1 MSIALNAFDPLFSL
15 HVAERSERRREEK
28 HPEAALDVGSPI
40 ARGVFLLYVRRLNT
54 GRNRR
59 NLRAPIL
66 R

>member
-1 MSIALNAFDPLFSL
+1 MSTALNAFDPLFSL
-15 HVAERSERRREEK
+15 HVAERRDRRREEK
-28 HPEAALDVGSPI
+28 RPEAALDAGSPG
-40 ARGVFLLYVRRLNT
+40 ARSVFLLYAHRLNT

>member
-1 MSIALNAFDPLFSL
+1 MSAALNVFDPLFSL
-15 HVAERSERRREEK
+15 HVAERRERRREEK
-28 HPEAALDVGSPI
+28 RPEAALDAGSPS
-40 ARGVFLLYVRRLNT
+40 ARGVLLLYVRRLNT

>member
-1 MSIALNAFDPLFSL
+1 MSAIKALDPLLSL
-15 HVAERSERRREEK
+15 HVHDARQRRCEEK
-28 HPEAALDVGSPI
+28 HPEATLDAGSPS

>member
-1 MSIALNAFDPLFSL
+1 MSTALNAFDPLFSL
-15 HVAERSERRREEK
+15 HVAERRERRRGEK
-28 HPEAALDVGSPI
+28 HPEAVLDAGSPS
-40 ARGVFLLYVRRLNT
+40 AGGVFLLYVRRLNT

>member
-1 MSIALNAFDPLFSL
+1 MSTALNAFDPLFSL
-15 HVAERSERRREEK
+15 HVAERRERRREEK
-28 HPEAALDVGSPI
+28 HPEAALDAGGSS
-40 ARGVFLLYVRRLNT
+40 ARSVFLLYVRRLNT